1 MKICPVCSR
10 SYEDSLAFCLADGTP
25 LANESETET
34 VVMNAPVKRKKG
46 KFLLW
51 IGLILL
57 FVVIGIASFA
67 GLIIYKLNRQSNAVQ
82 TKTPGNILPKMSPTL
97 NPATSAA
104 TTAKSEIV
112 SPTES
117 ATTNI
122 ESSTAKSEEKDDGDL
137 TPIGWDTTAS
147 GFKGEAGQIYK
158 FRCPEQGTEH
168 TVYGSDVYTQDSS
181 ICTAAVHA
189 GIITLAQG
197 GNVTLEY
204 RPGRQIYGSTVRNGI
219 KSNTWGEYPRSFVVR

>member
-1 MKICPVCSR
+1 MKICPVCNR
-10 SYEDSLAFCLADGTP
+10 SYEDSLSFCLADGTP

-34 VVMNAPVKRKKG
+34 VVMKAPVKRKKG
-46 KFLLW
+46 RFLLW
-51 IGLILL
+51 MGLILL
-57 FVVIGIASFA
+57 FVVVAITSFA
-67 GLIIYKLNRQSNAVQ
+67 GLIIYKLNRQSNATQ
-82 TKTPGNILPKMSPTL
+82 TKTPGNILPKMSPTI
-97 NPATSAA
+97 NAATNAA

-112 SPTES
+112 SPTTS
-117 ATTNI
+117 ATTKT
-122 ESSTAKSEEKDDGDL
+122 ESSTADSEKNDDGDV

-147 GFKGEAGQIYK
+147 GFKGEAGQTYK

-197 GNVTLEY
+197 GIVTLEY
-204 RPGRQIYGSTVRNGI
+204 RPGRQIYGSTIRNGI